1 MTFVDIFVKLLN
13 MSFAGTVAAVM
24 IMWLRFL
31 YHVLPKKYLCIL
43 WCVVLIRLLCPFTF
57 PELGIG
63 RPIQEP
69 IPSNIMEVSEP
80 YIASEIEV
88 IDHAVNH
95 VLEQSFIPEAGASV
109 NPMQIAMTVGAYVWI
124 AGMIGMLIFTTWKL
138 FRFCMIVREGI
149 PDKTLEKRVFRCG
162 VSAPVVTGVIK
173 PRIYL
178 PFSLTEPQL
187 SHVLIHENMHI
198 KRKDHIVKLL
208 FYIALIVH
216 WFNPFV
222 WISYRLLERDMEM
235 ACDEA
240 VLEKLGTDEKKNYC
254 ESLLNLADSKNHFV
268 GNPVAFGESDVKA
281 RIKNVL
287 NYRKPHFGIS
297 AIAIIIL
304 LYAALSCLTGPKE
317 ANIEMNDV
325 EYPLTKEVVDEAF
338 AQVDLP
344 GIVSEETYDSEIR
357 TSLTIRDEEERLVAS
372 VASNGDGDKRFLGIT
387 WIGYLRAGAASV
399 YLPEEKWEDM
409 IGFATLLAGF
419 EDKSIIYKDFIE
431 SYEYQSIVTEYQY
444 DEEPYTAKSF
454 EWLKFYG
461 DLTCQIEVGVATD
474 GTKEISSIS
483 FFNTPEYST
492 INSEMAA
499 KAFLNYLFLSIP
511 ERYEKYVE
519 ATGGKYDLANIDE
532 KFLESEYSAAYLTHY
547 KGRVTD
553 DCLQMMEKQGYFT
566 LIDYLASK
574 ANSQVRFYNAT
585 FTQGDDVNGDKDV
598 ECFRYTAT
606 VSNEKDGKIENF
618 NVTGTISVA
627 NMLNGWNVMEF
638 MIDDL
643 ETLDRYIIGYR
654 TGDES
659 KMVYVKITD
668 SLYYSTDK
676 DVSDEVIESIDE
688 NAIDSPYIGTIQSI
702 VDSTIQPKEDL
713 QANFGKTGAEVV
725 FYGSGIAVYMDGKW
739 IEFVSRR

>member
-95 VLEQSFIPEAGASV
+95 VLEQRFIPEAGASV
-109 NPMQIAMTVGAYVWI
+109 NPMQIAMTVGTYVWI

-149 PDKTLEKRVFRCG
+149 PDKKLEKRVFRCG
-162 VSAPVVTGVIK
+162 VSTPVLTGVIK

-240 VLEKLGTDEKKNYC
+240 VLERLGTDEKKNYC

-304 LYAALSCLTGPKE
+304 IYAALSCLTGPKE
-317 ANIEMNDV
+317 SNIEMNDV

-344 GIVSEETYDSEIR
+344 GPVGGGGGLDHLLQQHISLRQVRQDHVVVVPKVGEGRPVEDHLHVAQSLDAGAKLHAEHGGVIIQGLHLLIGIAAALIAEEGTARDLVGVLGVHHAQVQAHQCHLPDEETHGIGIDHAVSGAVEHGTGRPEIGLLPDVTGCQR
-357 TSLTIRDEEERLVAS
+357 HGDQAQGPEKLHIRAPGQLHGLAVADH
-372 VASNGDGDKRFLGIT
+372 GDALAPAAADL
-387 WIGYLRAGAASV
+387 GAAVADIKLKIVRQLRQSGA
-399 YLPEEKWEDM
+399 PAARHFAGDM
-409 IGFATLLAGF
+409 NIQFHSQYSFFHKGVRRRTHLS
-419 EDKSIIYKDFIE
+419 SIIHQTLEIW
-431 SYEYQSIVTEYQY
+431 
-444 DEEPYTAKSF
+444 KSKRILF
-454 EWLKFYG
+454 RKIG
-461 DLTCQIEVGVATD
+461 DLAIPASSSLCIAPYNFQLCLC
-474 GTKEISSIS
+474 ISEQLHQRGD
-483 FFNTPEYST
+483 FF
-492 INSEMAA
+492 A
-499 KAFLNYLFLSIP
+499 L
-511 ERYEKYVE
+511 
-519 ATGGKYDLANIDE
+519 
-532 KFLESEYSAAYLTHY
+532 
-547 KGRVTD
+547 
-553 DCLQMMEKQGYFT
+553 
-566 LIDYLASK
+566 
-574 ANSQVRFYNAT
+574 
-585 FTQGDDVNGDKDV
+585 
-598 ECFRYTAT
+598 
-606 VSNEKDGKIENF
+606 
-618 NVTGTISVA
+618 
-627 NMLNGWNVMEF
+627 
-638 MIDDL
+638 
-643 ETLDRYIIGYR
+643 
-654 TGDES
+654 
-659 KMVYVKITD
+659 
-668 SLYYSTDK
+668 
-676 DVSDEVIESIDE
+676 
-688 NAIDSPYIGTIQSI
+688 
-702 VDSTIQPKEDL
+702 
-713 QANFGKTGAEVV
+713 
-725 FYGSGIAVYMDGKW
+725 
-739 IEFVSRR
+739 